1 MEFIQQQ
8 FAVWKSV
15 YHWSKRVNFHVYAQ
29 DLKVNAEGPAK
40 YLSVLIY
47 FYFSIDMYESLLNF
61 VDVVFI
67 RILD

>member
-1 MEFIQQQ
+1 M
-8 FAVWKSV
+8 
-15 YHWSKRVNFHVYAQ
+15 HVYAQ